1 MRVLIRLLAVI
12 ATCAY
17 LTTAWSVE
25 IIECEDA
32 QGNKSFAQHCPPGS
46 KAVNKRKYSTST
58 PDAGAST
65 ASVSATIYV
74 VPACDTCDQVRE
86 FLDIRKISV
95 TEKDI
100 SKDVKLQEE
109 LKEKT
114 GGDLR
119 VPVLVVGDKVL
130 SGYNR
135 TALLE
140 ALTAAGYTEP
150 EAAPAE

>member
-1 MRVLIRLLAVI
+1 MRILIRILAVI
-12 ATCAY
+12 SLSAY
-17 LTTAWSVE
+17 LASAWPVE
-25 IIECEDA
+25 IIECEDE

-65 ASVSATIYV
+65 QSISATLFV

-100 SKDVKLQEE
+100 SKDVALQDE

-119 VPVLVVGDKVL
+119 VPVLIIGDKIL

-150 EAAPAE
+150 EATTE